1 MIDFE
6 LIITLFLIFLN
17 ILIVIYS
24 FKNNIIN
31 NSNNEL
37 KTTDSIF
44 FKCTNLPILIVKIVV
59 FLSVIL
65 SFLIFFGS
73 LLESSRIGFLKDI
86 LEFILDF
93 TFIHLVI
100 YLICSLFSKKYNFIK
115 ISVTYCFIKLTQIII
130 NLSLPLLS

>member
-24 FKNNIIN
+24 FKKKDNNN
-31 NSNNEL
+31 LESN
-37 KTTDSIF
+37 
-44 FKCTNLPILIVKIVV
+44 KCDKFVKKMTNLPILIIKIVV
-59 FLSVIL
+59 FLSIIL
-65 SFLIFFGS
+65 SFIIFFVP
-73 LLESSRIGFLKDI
+73 LLESSRIGFFKDL

-93 TFIHLVI
+93 TFFHLVI

-115 ISVTYCFIKLTQIII
+115 ISVSYCIIKLTQIII